1 MEVKILSEK
10 QNPMLKR
17 KEVNFQIEHEQSGTT
32 PSRKEVRRAVA
43 VTLKTDENTVFVKR
57 FVTRTGTRT
66 AVGVAHIYD
75 TLEQAKIVEPEY
87 VVKRNI
93 PPEKPKEEVKG

>member
-10 QNPMLKR
+10 QNPMLRR
-17 KEVNFQIEHEQSGTT
+17 KEVDFQTEHGQSGST
-32 PSRKEVRRAVA
+32 PSRLEIRKAVA
-43 VTLKTDENTVFVKR
+43 ATLKTDENMVFVKR
-57 FVTRTGTRT
+57 FVTRTGTHT

-75 TLEQAKIVEPEY
+75 TIEQAKLVEPEY

-93 PPEKPKEEVKG
+93 PPEKPKEETKG